1 MEKNDLVVDAT
12 KDMKTVADWLSGAK
26 ILVPF
31 ILVVFSLAAV
41 WYSNVNSIN
50 MLQKDITNL
59 TTRVAE
65 SEASIESL
73 KITTENQRVTLT
85 EVTTDL
91 KYIKD
96 AQKETLELVRKL
108 TNH

>member
-1 MEKNDLVVDAT
+1 MEENDLSKT
-12 KDMKTVADWLSGAK
+12 SQKDLKVLGDWLSGAK

-31 ILVVFSLAAV
+31 ILMIFSLATV

-59 TTRVAE
+59 TERVVE
-65 SEASIESL
+65 SETSIENL

-108 TNH
+108 TNN